1 MITPNETH
9 KNDLIIAQDMM
20 RKGQRAAS
28 IDGIHLIIWGGV
40 VSCILFI
47 QYFAEVSDW
56 LPSATLWLWQPIAII
71 LVLISLLIGK
81 RSFVNRAASPIIKTY
96 MAAFGITGAGL
107 LFFVI
112 CSLFRGR
119 PDPFIFALL
128 LSASLG
134 TAFFI
139 FGVVTDLRKLCLAA
153 LGWWSGFCYFSIK
166 GHLTPID
173 FITLAFLMF
182 FFVCLPG
189 VYLRFRHPQKPITL
203 SEV

>member
-1 MITPNETH
+1 
-9 KNDLIIAQDMM
+9 MM

-28 IDGIHLIIWGGV
+28 VDGMHLIVWGGV
-40 VSCILFI
+40 VSCILCI
-47 QYFAEVSDW
+47 QYFAEVGDW

-81 RSFVNRAASPIIKTY
+81 RSFINRSASPIIKTY
-96 MAAFGITGAGL
+96 MAAFGIAGAGL
-107 LFFVI
+107 LCFVV
-112 CSLFRGR
+112 CSLYRGR
-119 PDPFIFALL
+119 PDPFIFTLL

-139 FGVVTDLRKLCLAA
+139 FGVATGLKKLCLAA
-153 LGWWSGFCYFSIK
+153 LGWWSGFCYFILK

-173 FITLAFLMF
+173 FITIAILMF

-189 VYLRFRHPQKPITL
+189 AYLRFKQPDKSLILPK
-203 SEV
+203 S